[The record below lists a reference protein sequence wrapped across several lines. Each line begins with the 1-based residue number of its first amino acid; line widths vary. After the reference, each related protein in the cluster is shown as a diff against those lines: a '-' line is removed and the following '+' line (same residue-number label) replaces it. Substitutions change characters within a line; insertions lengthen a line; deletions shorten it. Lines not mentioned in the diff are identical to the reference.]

1 MTNTSLLF
9 FFSANQDN
17 LEQVVSL
24 VESGKL
30 ESGL

>member
-9 FFSANQDN
+9 FFSTNQDN
-17 LEQVVSL
+17 LGQIAGL

>member
-1 MTNTSLLF
+1 MICNFSL
-9 FFSANQDN
+9 SSTADN
-17 LEQVVSL
+17 LEQIFHL